1 LALSDFNVGILDF
14 FFIDLIKHDPQ
25 LLERRLKN
33 KETEPEQRLFQ
44 KLWMIISLAAFT
56 LAGLD
61 FRFGWSHEWLAPVPV
76 WLVVVGQ
83 LIVVAGYWLV
93 FWVMK
98 TNSFAANTIQVQ
110 TGQRVI
116 RSGPYATVRHPMYS
130 GMAVTALGMPLA
142 LGSYVALPVFAS
154 LIPF

>member
-1 LALSDFNVGILDF
+1 
-14 FFIDLIKHDPQ
+14 
-25 LLERRLKN
+25 
-33 KETEPEQRLFQ
+33 
-44 KLWMIISLAAFT
+44 
-56 LAGLD
+56 
-61 FRFGWSHEWLAPVPV
+61 
-76 WLVVVGQ
+76 
-83 LIVVAGYWLV
+83 
-93 FWVMK
+93 MK

-130 GMAVTALGMPLA
+130 GMAVTALGTPLA